1 MSKSVDE
8 ARDRILSIGRELSH
22 IFLGRDRVVRLILT
36 ATLAREPILFVGPPG
51 TAKSMIVRAFCN
63 ALGLGDREYFEY
75 TLTRFSEPSE
85 LMGPVDIAE
94 LREGRY
100 RRRIDGMLPTAQVA
114 FLDEIFKA
122 NSAILNVL
130 LTLINER
137 RYYQDGNAVPV
148 PLRMLFGASNAI
160 PDSVD
165 LEALK
170 DRFILKVE
178 ARPVRDTHFW
188 ELIDRG
194 LDFDS
199 GGDVAQRLS
208 DLPKIGVTMGDFD
221 LVHDHMVRT
230 ALAGAGAQGKPMM
243 GTAEVTGL
251 FESLVKIIEHEE
263 KVLMT
268 DRRLVKL
275 AKLVLTDAY
284 LHSTSG
290 QVEPENMYVLAY
302 AGHNRRDLSRLEDR
316 IFDRIS
322 REGGGPV

>member
-1 MSKSVDE
+1 MAVKIDT
-8 ARDRILSIGRELSH
+8 ARDRILSLGRELSM
-22 IFLGRDRVVRLILT
+22 IFLGRDRVIRLILT

-51 TAKSMIVRAFCN
+51 TAKSMVVRAFCS
-63 ALGLGDREYFEY
+63 ALGLGDHEYFEY

-137 RYYQDGNAVPV
+137 RYYQDGNAIPV
-148 PLRMLFGASNAI
+148 PLRMLFGASNGI
-160 PDSVD
+160 PDSAD

-178 ARPVRDTHFW
+178 TRPVRDTHFW

-199 GGDVAQRLS
+199 GGDISQRLS
-208 DLPKIGVTMGDFD
+208 DLPKVGVTMEDFD
-221 LVHDHMVRT
+221 SVHDHMVRT
-230 ALAGAGAQGKPMM
+230 ALAGAGSHGKPMM
-243 GTAEVTGL
+243 GTKEVTGL
-251 FESLVKIIEHEE
+251 FESLIKTIEHEE

-284 LHSTSG
+284 LHGTSG
-290 QVEPENMYVLAY
+290 HVEPENMYVLAY

-316 IFDRIS
+316 VFDRIS
-322 REGGGPV
+322 REGGGSV